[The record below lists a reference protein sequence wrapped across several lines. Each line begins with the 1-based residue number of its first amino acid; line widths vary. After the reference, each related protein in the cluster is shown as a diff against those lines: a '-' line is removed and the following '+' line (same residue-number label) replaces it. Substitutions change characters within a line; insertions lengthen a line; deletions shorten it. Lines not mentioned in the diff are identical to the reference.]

1 MQTKKNKK
9 NLLIPLVVIIVL
21 ISVLGVILW
30 KENILD
36 LFKPYP
42 YALTRIDNFPAV
54 VETSNKVTDKKR
66 LVVSSQEEFD
76 KVISELLSDKSKL
89 NLPSVD
95 FSKNRVV
102 IAATETN
109 ETTGYSV
116 KISSVIKDEQNKKL
130 NTIVTFTKPGETCIN
145 EEKPNVAIDIVTI
158 EKNDFEVTFDR
169 ETKTKECAAK

>member
-66 LVVSSQEEFD
+66 LVVSSQEEFE
-76 KVISELLSDKSKL
+76 KLLKL
-89 NLPSVD
+89 
-95 FSKNRVV
+95 RV
-102 IAATETN
+102 
-109 ETTGYSV
+109 
-116 KISSVIKDEQNKKL
+116 L
-130 NTIVTFTKPGETCIN
+130 W
-145 EEKPNVAIDIVTI
+145 
-158 EKNDFEVTFDR
+158 
-169 ETKTKECAAK
+169 

>member
-1 MQTKKNKK
+1 
-9 NLLIPLVVIIVL
+9 
-21 ISVLGVILW
+21 VLGVILW

-54 VETSNKVTDKKR
+54 VETTNKVTDKKR

-76 KVISELLSDKSKL
+76 KVMGELLSDKSKVK
-89 NLPSVD
+89 LPTVD
-95 FSKNRVV
+95 FSKNRVIV
-102 IAATETN
+102 ASTETN

-130 NTIVTFTKPGETCIN
+130 NTIITFTKPGETCIN
-145 EEKPNVAIDIVTI
+145 EEKTNVAIDVVTI

>member
-1 MQTKKNKK
+1 MQNKKNKK
-9 NLLIPLVVIIVL
+9 NLLIPLVIIVGL
-21 ISVLGVILW
+21 IAVLGVILW

-54 VETSNKVTDKKR
+54 VETTNKVTDKKR

-76 KVISELLSDKSKL
+76 KVINELLSDKSKVKI
-89 NLPSVD
+89 PSVD
-95 FSKNRVV
+95 FTKNRVI
-102 IAATETN
+102 IASTETN

-130 NTIVTFTKPGETCIN
+130 NSIITFTKPGETCIN
-145 EEKPNVAIDIVTI
+145 EEKTNVAIDLVTI

>member
-1 MQTKKNKK
+1 MQNKKNKK
-9 NLLIPLVVIIVL
+9 NLLIPLVVIVVL
-21 ISVLGVILW
+21 ITVLGVILW

-54 VETSNKVTDKKR
+54 VETTNKVTDKKR

-76 KVISELLSDKSKL
+76 KVMGELLSDKSKVK
-89 NLPSVD
+89 LPTVD
-95 FSKNRVV
+95 FSKNRVIV
-102 IAATETN
+102 ASTETN

-130 NTIVTFTKPGETCIN
+130 NTIITFTKPGETCIN
-145 EEKPNVAIDIVTI
+145 EEKTNVAIDVVTI